1 MKSTLRK
8 YDAPIHHIV
17 KFDGL
22 PAIAIIIIAKHPSTS
37 AYFQHSESN
46 NCLFLLFI
54 I

>member
-22 PAIAIIIIAKHPSTS
+22 PAIAIIIIAKTPI
-37 AYFQHSESN
+37 N
-46 NCLFLLFI
+46 ICLFPALRK
-54 I
+54 